1 MVLIVL
7 NQLILRCHA
16 GLNMVK
22 GLSNATAG
30 KNALNRSNW
39 PCSFVDVFFINNS
52 ISLFIAVLTW

>member
-39 PCSFVDVFFINNS
+39 PCSFVDVFLS
-52 ISLFIAVLTW
+52 IILFHYSLQF